1 MLPSI
6 KDIMKMRK
14 NLGISQKDLA
24 GGIGVSQ
31 SYIAR
36 LEKGEINP
44 PYDKMRKI
52 YSFLQKSGD
61 RAEQMD
67 ISAQKI
73 MSSPVSWAM
82 NTDSILNCL
91 SIMRKSG
98 FSQMPVTSKDRPNI
112 GTITESGIN
121 DLLINGTP
129 IESLKGMSVKSIMS
143 EPLPVL
149 GKYSPL
155 YAMYPLLRYFDAILI
170 SDSGDIVGIV
180 TKADILKAVEA
191 YA

>member
-24 GGIGVSQ
+24 SGIGVSQ

-44 PYDKMRKI
+44 PYDKITKI
-52 YSFLQKSGD
+52 YSYLQKSGD
-61 RAEQMD
+61 RAEKLD
-67 ISAQKI
+67 IRAQKLMSFPI
-73 MSSPVSWAM
+73 MWAYAS
-82 NTDSILNCL
+82 DSILTCL
-91 SIMRKSG
+91 STMRKNG
-98 FSQMPVTSKDRPNI
+98 FSQMPVMSKDRPNI

-121 DLLINGTP
+121 DLLVNGTS
-129 IESLKGMSVKSIMS
+129 IESLKGMSVKSIMT

-149 GKYSPL
+149 GKNSPL
-155 YAMYPLLRYFDAILI
+155 YALYPLLRYFDAILVY
-170 SDSGDIVGIV
+170 DMGEIVGIV